1 MKIKIYHN
9 LDTVLH
15 ELNRIEWST
24 RWRSQLAESEK
35 TCRIVGQ
42 KPSTGVITRWR
53 SRLAESEKTCRI
65 VRQKPSTGVIT
76 RWRSQLAESEKT
88 CRTVV
93 DGMWPETGIIAGI
106 RENISQINLTD
117 ILIFTFGHF

>member
-15 ELNRIEWST
+15 ELNRIDWST
-24 RWRSQLAESEK
+24 RWRSQMAKSEK

-42 KPSTGVITRWR
+42 KPSTGDITSWR

-65 VRQKPSTGVIT
+65 VRHKPSTGVIT
-76 RWRSQLAESEKT
+76 RWRSQLAESEQ
-88 CRTVV
+88 
-93 DGMWPETGIIAGI
+93 TGCGLKQ
-106 RENISQINLTD
+106 E
-117 ILIFTFGHF
+117 

>member
-1 MKIKIYHN
+1 MKINVYHN

-15 ELNRIEWST
+15 ELNIIEWS
-24 RWRSQLAESEK
+24 
-35 TCRIVGQ
+35 
-42 KPSTGVITRWR
+42 TRWR

-65 VRQKPSTGVIT
+65 VRQKPSTGFIT

-106 RENISQINLTD
+106 REIIGRRLPLTRQLKT
-117 ILIFTFGHF
+117 LIPIDSGNWVGVK